1 MIPELAIAQFAD
13 FFREVHGQKPFPW
26 QQRLMLRVAEN
37 REGDTG
43 GGNELWPS
51 VLDLPTGFGKT
62 AALDIAVFHLALEA
76 DRGMKRHAPMRIA
89 FVVDRRL
96 VVDDAFERAN
106 KLASSLN
113 TATFGTVTS
122 RVAARLQL
130 LAGEGNPALVA
141 ARLRGGIPREDDW
154 ARTPCQP
161 TIVCS
166 TVDQIGSRL
175 LFRGYGVSD
184 SMKPVHAGLIGT
196 DCLIILD
203 EAHLSEPFRQTLQW
217 VNGYKSQS
225 WRETGYAA
233 PWNAVLLTAT
243 PGAVPESCFRPAEED
258 YADSV
263 LQLRWNAPKPASLID
278 PVKPRK
284 QRGSEEDIAEKSA
297 IEEQESSLAEER
309 YRVDQLAEQA
319 LNALND
325 LANAASRP
333 AIGVVVN
340 RVARA
345 RAVFEELTARVSKCG
360 GQGPVAEIVLLI
372 GPARPVDRD
381 AVAANKLA
389 PIRTGVERNLEKP
402 LVLVATQCIEAGV
415 DIDLDGLVTEAAPL
429 DSLRQRFGRLNRN
442 GRAIIPFAAILGPPK
457 AGRKKADPVYGQAIT
472 CAWDYLVQH
481 TDEPATKKAESKVDF
496 GLKAFAGKMKEIS
509 ERSELLAPRLEAPVL
524 LPAHLDLLS
533 QTSPVPNADPEVA
546 LYLHGPN
553 RTADAVTVV
562 WREDVDSESLSDSQ
576 MRRLLLLVPLR
587 TGEGIE
593 LPVWAVHQW
602 LTRPKSVYSE
612 LTDVP
617 GSPPDVHEAAQGQ
630 RRRIFHWVGDDERS
644 RWIEPREIRAG
655 CTIVVP
661 AGYGGVD
668 QYGWNPQADAP
679 ATDVA
684 DRAAE
689 AFAGRRFAVRVSPH
703 LFDDIGRGYLA
714 DALAESSTGRGQD
727 LRDAVLDIVQAEAQR
742 LRSTDEDGGIGVP
755 RRADRLEAVAAA
767 LEKLTGAKK
776 IRGKDKVQCDTEVYG
791 QDDQG
796 RRRGVVF
803 IAPRG
808 IRGGAEQAVF
818 DAKNTT
824 EDDFSGSL
832 AGFAQPLEK
841 HCAAVEQ
848 EAAQLACNAGL
859 PEDRV
864 SDIRVAAYL
873 HDAGKVDARFQSW
886 LSYGDPFGPDPEKPS
901 EILAKSG
908 RWLPPTARTQSA
920 LPEKWRH
927 EAFSVRLAEHAARFR
942 EATDQDLVL
951 WLIGTHH
958 GHGRPLFPHADPAD
972 AEPRSDL
979 PKVIGLPSTLP
990 PGPGPQSLDWDRD
1003 GLDWAALYERLK
1015 VRYGVW
1021 ELARMEAILRLADH
1035 RASEKAAREE
1045 ASE

>member
-1 MIPELAIAQFAD
+1 MIPELAVGEFAE
-13 FFREVHGQKPFPW
+13 FFREVHGHNPFPW
-26 QQRLMLRVAEN
+26 QQRLMHRVAAN
-37 REGDTG
+37 G
-43 GGNELWPS
+43 GGEDGSGALWPS

-76 DRGMKRHAPMRIA
+76 DRGMKRRAPLRIA

-96 VVDDAFERAN
+96 VVDDAFERA
-106 KLASSLN
+106 KKIACRLK
-113 TATFGTVTS
+113 TAPSGTVRS

-203 EAHLSEPFRQTLQW
+203 EAHLSDPFRQTLQW

-233 PWNAVLLTAT
+233 PWNTVLLTAT

-284 QRGSEEDIAEKSA
+284 QRESEEDVAEKSA

-309 YRVDQLAEQA
+309 YRVDQLTEQA
-319 LNALND
+319 LKALND
-325 LANAASRP
+325 LTNAASRP

-360 GQGPVAEIVLLI
+360 GQGPVAEILLLI

-389 PIRTGVERNLEKP
+389 PIRTGIERNLEKP
-402 LVLVATQCIEAGV
+402 LVIVATQCIEAGV

-442 GRAIIPFAAILGPPK
+442 GRAIMPFAAILGPPK

-472 CAWDYLVQH
+472 CAWDYLVRH
-481 TDEPATKKAESKVDF
+481 TDEPVTKKSESKVDF

-562 WREDVDSESLSDSQ
+562 WRGDADWELLSDAQ
-576 MRRLLLLVPLR
+576 MRRLLLLVPPR
-587 TGEGIE
+587 SGEGIE
-593 LPVWAVHQW
+593 LPVWAVRQW
-602 LTRPKSVYSE
+602 LMQPKSSYSE
-612 LTDVP
+612 LTDVSGP
-617 GSPPDVHEAAQGQ
+617 EPDLHQAARGQ
-630 RRRIFHWVGDDERS
+630 RRKVFRWIGNDERS
-644 RWIEPREIRAG
+644 RWFEPREIRPG
-655 CTIVVP
+655 CTVVVP
-661 AGYGGVD
+661 ASYGGVD
-668 QYGWNPQADAP
+668 QYGWNPQAEGP
-679 ATDVA
+679 AIDVA

-689 AFAGRRFAVRVSPH
+689 AFAGHRFAVRVSPH
-703 LFDDIGRGYLA
+703 LFDDIGRDRLA
-714 DALAESSTGRGQD
+714 DALAENSTGPWQD

-742 LRSTDEDGGIGVP
+742 LRSIDENDRIGVA

-767 LEKLTGAKK
+767 LEGLNRAK
-776 IRGKDKVQCDTEVYG
+776 RVHGKDRVQCDTEVYG
-791 QDDQG
+791 QDEQG
-796 RRRGVVF
+796 RRRGIVF
-803 IAPRG
+803 VAARG
-808 IRGGAEQAVF
+808 IRGGEEQAAL
-818 DAKNTT
+818 DLKNTT
-824 EDDFSGSL
+824 EDDFGGSL
-832 AGFAQPLEK
+832 PGFAQPLED

-848 EAAQLACNAGL
+848 EAAQLARNAGL

-873 HDAGKVDARFQSW
+873 HDAGKADARFQFW
-886 LSYGDPFGPDPEKPS
+886 LSYGDPLGPDPEKPS

-972 AEPRSDL
+972 AETRTDMPGVL
-979 PKVIGLPSTLP
+979 GLPSTLP
-990 PGPGPQSLDWDRD
+990 PGPGPQSLAWDRD
-1003 GLDWAALYERLK
+1003 GLDWPALYERLK

-1035 RASEKAAREE
+1035 RASEKASREE
-1045 ASE
+1045 VSE

>member
-1 MIPELAIAQFAD
+1 MIPELAVGEFAE
-13 FFREVHGQKPFPW
+13 FFREVHGHKPFPW
-26 QQRLMLRVAEN
+26 QQRLMRRVAEN
-37 REGDTG
+37 REGEDVSG
-43 GGNELWPS
+43 GDLWPS

-76 DRGMKRHAPMRIA
+76 DRGMKRRAPMRIA

-96 VVDDAFERAN
+96 VVDDAFERARRIACS
-106 KLASSLN
+106 LMAAPSS
-113 TATFGTVTS
+113 TVTY

-130 LAGEGNPALVA
+130 LAGEGNPALIA

-203 EAHLSEPFRQTLQW
+203 EAHLSEPFRQTLKW
-217 VNGYKSQS
+217 VNGYKGQS

-233 PWNAVLLTAT
+233 PWNSVLLTAT
-243 PGAVPESCFRPAEED
+243 PGTVTESCFRPAEED
-258 YADSV
+258 YSDPV
-263 LQLRWNAPKPASLID
+263 LHLRWAAPKPASLIE
-278 PVKPRK
+278 PAKVRK
-284 QRGSEEDIAEKSA
+284 QRESKEDAAEDSG
-297 IEEQESSLAEER
+297 IEEQVPTLAEEQH
-309 YRVDQLAEQA
+309 RVDQLAEQT
-319 LNALND
+319 LKALND
-325 LANAASRP
+325 LANTVSHP

-345 RAVFEELTARVSKCG
+345 RAVFEELTARATKG
-360 GQGPVAEIVLLI
+360 GSQGSIAETLLLI

-389 PIRTGVERNLEKP
+389 PIRTGAERNLEKP
-402 LVLVATQCIEAGV
+402 LVIVATQCIEAGV

-442 GRAIIPFAAILGPPK
+442 GRVIVPCAAIIGPPK
-457 AGRKKADPVYGQAIT
+457 TSKKKADPVYGEAMT

-481 TDEPATKKAESKVDF
+481 NDEPATKKSESKVHF
-496 GLKAFAGKMKEIS
+496 GLKTFAEKMAEFPLPA
-509 ERSELLAPRLEAPVL
+509 EVLAPRLDAPVL

-562 WREDVDSESLSDSQ
+562 WREDADPAWQSDPQ
-576 MRRLLLLVPLR
+576 MRRLLLLVPPR
-587 TGEGIE
+587 SSEGIE
-593 LPVWAVHQW
+593 LPVWAVRQW
-602 LTRPKSVYSE
+602 LTQPKSSYSE

-617 GSPPDVHEAAQGQ
+617 GAMPDVYEAAQGQ
-630 RRRIFHWVGDDERS
+630 RRRVFRWIGDDERS
-644 RWIEPREIRAG
+644 RWIEPREIRPG

-661 AGYGGVD
+661 TGYGGVD
-668 QYGWNPQADAP
+668 QYGWNPQAQGSAI
-679 ATDVA
+679 DVA
-684 DRAAE
+684 DQAAE
-689 AFAGRRFAVRVSPH
+689 AFARRRFAVRVSPY
-703 LFDDIGRGYLA
+703 LFDDIGRDRLA
-714 DALAESSTGRGQD
+714 DALAENSTGRWQD
-727 LRDAVLDIVQAEAQR
+727 LRNAVLDIVQAEAQR
-742 LRSTDEDGGIGVP
+742 LRSINENGPIGVA
-755 RRADRLEAVAAA
+755 RHADRLEAVAAA
-767 LEKLTGAKK
+767 LDKLTSAEKV
-776 IRGKDKVQCDTEVYG
+776 RGKDKVQCDSDLYG
-791 QDDQG
+791 QDEQG

-803 IAPRG
+803 VAPRG
-808 IRGGAEQAVF
+808 IRGGEEQAPF
-818 DAKNTT
+818 DSQNTT
-824 EDDFSGSL
+824 EDDFGGSL
-832 AGFAQPLEK
+832 PGFAQPLED
-841 HCAAVEQ
+841 HCAAVER
-848 EAAQLACNAGL
+848 EAAQLAWNAGL

-873 HDAGKVDARFQSW
+873 HDAGKADARFQSW
-886 LSYGDPFGPDPEKPS
+886 LAYGDPLGPDPEKPS

-908 RWLPPTARTQSA
+908 RWLPPQARTHSE
-920 LPEKWRH
+920 LPERWRH
-927 EAFSVRLAEHAARFR
+927 EAFSVRLAEHAPRFR
-942 EATDQDLVL
+942 EAADQDLVL

-958 GHGRPLFPHADPAD
+958 GYGRPLFPHADPAD
-972 AEPRSDL
+972 AETRTDL
-979 PKVIGLPSTLP
+979 PKVLGLPTKLP
-990 PGPGPQSLDWDRD
+990 AGSGPQSLAWDRD
-1003 GLDWAALYERLK
+1003 GLDWPALYERLK
-1015 VRYGVW
+1015 ARYGVW

-1035 RASEKAAREE
+1035 RASEKAGREE